1 MVSSLEIRTMG
12 GLSGF
17 SGSSQLYH
25 SATSH
30 KYLMLFLMRQESLN
44 SITRREKRSMSNKLK
59 NREQTQAPAI
69 QAPLVKEVSRLPS
82 GVRERVGV
90 PKVLI
95 RGDIRLRVPEFSATS
110 RPVKG
115 HYHIETEGMH
125 EPLQV
130 IWIIEGNV
138 LNHTVRS
145 IVVEFDVRGIP
156 AGETLTQV
164 LTAQVTDKNGQGC
177 IVHSSVFI
185 QIFVMRDDLR
195 KSDLALN
202 TISL

>member
-1 MVSSLEIRTMG
+1 MSST
-12 GLSGF
+12 
-17 SGSSQLYH
+17 
-25 SATSH
+25 
-30 KYLMLFLMRQESLN
+30 
-44 SITRREKRSMSNKLK
+44 LK
-59 NREQTQAPAI
+59 HMEQAQALAI
-69 QAPLVKEVSRLPS
+69 QVPFAKEILRFPRRI
-82 GVRERVGV
+82 REIIGM

-95 RGDIRLRVPEFSATS
+95 QGDIRLRVTESYAAG

-115 HYHIETEGMH
+115 HYRLETDGME

-145 IVVEFDVRGIP
+145 IDVEFDVRGIP
-156 AGETLTQV
+156 AGETLTRV
-164 LTAQVTDKNGQGC
+164 LSAQVTDQNGHGC

-185 QIFVMRDDLR
+185 QIFVVRDDLR
-195 KSDLALN
+195 TSDVALN